1 MPAQSSCRLY
11 TGCRSGRKQ
20 VSPELIRVLLANT
33 LFDNV
38 YTYFDVSSTVR
49 FRSSSL
55 YPPDSFTAAFSPS
68 LTTTS
73 LKRSSMRWFEACPYR
88 PASGGHTPII
98 DTAPPVASPVFVAH
112 ANTSFLN
119 CIEGRLLTYQEKSLD
134 SLTQGCADYL
144 EDPQANKAIFLP
156 SIRIA
161 TIKIEPRILC
171 IVRT

>member
-11 TGCRSGRKQ
+11 TGCRSDRKQ

-112 ANTSFLN
+112 ANAS
-119 CIEGRLLTYQEKSLD
+119 LLTFNA
-134 SLTQGCADYL
+134 GC
-144 EDPQANKAIFLP
+144 P
-156 SIRIA
+156 RI
-161 TIKIEPRILC
+161 TIKKYRQQERRHEGHCMPSDNN
-171 IVRT
+171 

>member
-38 YTYFDVSSTVR
+38 YTYFDISSTVR

-73 LKRSSMRWFEACPYR
+73 LKRSSMRWFEACPCR
-88 PASGGHTPII
+88 PAPGGQNSHHQHSSVGTDNSADSRGTRKRWIRAI
-98 DTAPPVASPVFVAH
+98 LT
-112 ANTSFLN
+112 L
-119 CIEGRLLTYQEKSLD
+119 RLACLFEWE
-134 SLTQGCADYL
+134 SLTRHGRCSEHAWNTRCSGSTALARRYAVGDL
-144 EDPQANKAIFLP
+144 F
-156 SIRIA
+156 
-161 TIKIEPRILC
+161 
-171 IVRT
+171 

>member
-33 LFDNV
+33 LFDNI

-98 DTAPPVASPVFVAH
+98 DIAPLAPSPVFVAH
-112 ANTSFLN
+112 ANTSLFNCIGRVTGNFTERSCKFLN
-119 CIEGRLLTYQEKSLD
+119 C
-134 SLTQGCADYL
+134 
-144 EDPQANKAIFLP
+144 
-156 SIRIA
+156 
-161 TIKIEPRILC
+161 
-171 IVRT
+171 